1 MQVQDLMN
9 SNVISIA
16 PEESAS
22 LAARLLNRYNIGA
35 LPVCST
41 GQVLR
46 GILTDRDIVMRCIAA
61 EEDPER
67 TSAGDIMTRDVATVT
82 PEDDVRS
89 AARLMAVKQV
99 RRLPV
104 VEDGKL
110 VGMLSLGDV
119 AQSQRFEM
127 ETSKAFSDISA
138 NVKRR

>member
-35 LPVCST
+35 LPVCSA

-61 EEDPER
+61 DEDPER
-67 TSAGDIMTRDVATVT
+67 TSAGDIMTRDVATVM
-82 PEDDVRS
+82 PEDDVRN
-89 AARLMAVKQV
+89 AARLMALKQV

-110 VGMLSLGDV
+110 VGMLSLGDM

-138 NVKRR
+138 NVKKR

>member
-89 AARLMAVKQV
+89 AARLMAVKLV

>member
-1 MQVQDLMN
+1 MQVQDIMS
-9 SNVISIA
+9 SNVISIS

-35 LPVCST
+35 LPVCSA
-41 GQVLR
+41 GQVLQ

-61 EEDPER
+61 DEPPER
-67 TSAGDIMTRDVATVT
+67 TLVRDIMTRNVIVVP

-89 AARLMAVKQV
+89 ATRLMAAKQV

-104 VEDGKL
+104 VSEGKL
-110 VGMLSLGDV
+110 VGMLSLGDM

-127 ETSKAFSDISA
+127 EISKAFADISA
-138 NVKRR
+138 NIRRR